1 MTGLWIALGIFLFFF
16 FIFIIPIHV
25 TVGLTESV
33 SVMIRIL
40 FLKIPILPKAKKKKP
55 KKEKKEKK
63 QKKEKKP
70 KEKKKKKEEKP
81 DSEGEKKEQKAK
93 EEKEKEPEDEGKK
106 KETKKKKKKKKK
118 VSDIVALVRMLLN
131 VVVALFKR
139 LGRNFKI
146 RVYAYEIC
154 VASDEAAKTAVMYG
168 AVKSL
173 SETIFLRLQDSI
185 NFKIV
190 KKAPVGIYVDFLE
203 EKFKANVKI
212 DFSIS
217 IAGVFGIL
225 FAAIGEAIRSLIK
238 MLFNKN
244 KNG

>member
-1 MTGLWIALGIFLFFF
+1 MTGLWITLGIFLFFF

-33 SVMIRIL
+33 SVMIRVL
-40 FLKIPILPKAKKKKP
+40 FLKIPILPRPPKKKK
-55 KKEKKEKK
+55 
-63 QKKEKKP
+63 KKEKKP
-70 KEKKKKKEEKP
+70 KKKKKKEKKPENKEKKKKKEKKP
-81 DSEGEKKEQKAK
+81 ETAE
-93 EEKEKEPEDEGKK
+93 KK
-106 KETKKKKKKKKK
+106 KEKKKIKA
-118 VSDIVALVRMLLN
+118 STIVGLVRMLLN
-131 VVVALFKR
+131 VVSALFKR

-154 VASDEAAKTAVMYG
+154 VASEEAAKTAVMYG
-168 AVKSL
+168 TVKTL
-173 SETIFLRLQDSI
+173 SETIFLRLQESI

-190 KKAPVGIYVDFLE
+190 KKAPVGIYVDFLD

-225 FAAIGEAIRSLIK
+225 FAAIGAAIKSLVK